1 MFFPLPCEWG
11 LPAILCC
18 YLWHSEKMARNL
30 VCRVMS
36 IATPKIRLT
45 GLRCWLML
53 VGWLAGLRGGRFRFA
68 TGQADGAMYDWE
80 QFLNYADRHLRAPRA
95 EKGR

>member
-53 VGWLAGLRGGRFRFA
+53 VGWLACGAVAFA
-68 TGQADGAMYDWE
+68 LQPGKPMAQCMTGNS
-80 QFLNYADRHLRAPRA
+80 F
-95 EKGR
+95 